1 MTTFMKDGVD
11 IYMPEMDRTA
21 ELKMER
27 FAEFMDKFP
36 SISRNIF
43 ATSRHQSGAT
53 KPRGDCGVTAKKE
66 LVEILEFTHF
76 FEHYTF
82 GETDWSHRGE
92 HLEKYIRVVVAVEL
106 VTVTAKPE

>member
-53 KPRGDCGVTAKKE
+53 KPR
-66 LVEILEFTHF
+66 
-76 FEHYTF
+76 
-82 GETDWSHRGE
+82 
-92 HLEKYIRVVVAVEL
+92 
-106 VTVTAKPE
+106 

>member
-43 ATSRHQSGAT
+43 ATSRHQSGAIE
-53 KPRGDCGVTAKKE
+53 PECSEWMSTASTY
-66 LVEILEFTHF
+66 EI
-76 FEHYTF
+76 
-82 GETDWSHRGE
+82 
-92 HLEKYIRVVVAVEL
+92 EKC
-106 VTVTAKPE
+106 

>member
-53 KPRGDCGVTAKKE
+53 KPCGNGDFIAVDCQVK
-66 LVEILEFTHF
+66 LTHF
-76 FEHYTF
+76 F
-82 GETDWSHRGE
+82 
-92 HLEKYIRVVVAVEL
+92 V
-106 VTVTAKPE
+106 

>member
-53 KPRGDCGVTAKKE
+53 KPRRDGSIDVKSRRKIAAK
-66 LVEILEFTHF
+66 
-76 FEHYTF
+76 
-82 GETDWSHRGE
+82 
-92 HLEKYIRVVVAVEL
+92 AQ
-106 VTVTAKPE
+106 

>member
-1 MTTFMKDGVD
+1 MTTFMKNGVD

-43 ATSRHQSGAT
+43 ATSRHQSGAI
-53 KPRGDCGVTAKKE
+53 KPR
-66 LVEILEFTHF
+66 
-76 FEHYTF
+76 
-82 GETDWSHRGE
+82 
-92 HLEKYIRVVVAVEL
+92 
-106 VTVTAKPE
+106 

>member
-53 KPRGDCGVTAKKE
+53 KPECSEWMSTASTY
-66 LVEILEFTHF
+66 EI
-76 FEHYTF
+76 
-82 GETDWSHRGE
+82 
-92 HLEKYIRVVVAVEL
+92 EKC
-106 VTVTAKPE
+106 

>member
-53 KPRGDCGVTAKKE
+53 KPRRDGGIDVKGKRLSV
-66 LVEILEFTHF
+66 
-76 FEHYTF
+76 
-82 GETDWSHRGE
+82 R
-92 HLEKYIRVVVAVEL
+92 
-106 VTVTAKPE
+106 KPQ

>member
-53 KPRGDCGVTAKKE
+53 KPHRVRVPCGKGRA
-66 LVEILEFTHF
+66 
-76 FEHYTF
+76 
-82 GETDWSHRGE
+82 
-92 HLEKYIRVVVAVEL
+92 VA
-106 VTVTAKPE
+106 PSSF